1 MHGMAVS
8 CDLLDVRRK
17 ITKNKN
23 RVGTGNCKKW
33 KNIKRIYGN
42 VDENTSMFSSLR
54 VLVIVNGGWVV
65 WGGGGGGAN
74 KQETCE
80 TCRKKNSTIFIIWFL
95 VRFRHLFTNHN
106 ICKMFV
112 RRTDKMGIVNRVN
125 WQVLSLQEV
134 ASRPIST
141 VQNCFYFTSFE
152 LQSCV
157 IS

>member
-54 VLVIVNGGWVV
+54 VLVIVNGG
-65 WGGGGGGAN
+65 GGGGAN

-80 TCRKKNSTIFIIWFL
+80 TCRKKIQQFL
-95 VRFRHLFTNHN
+95 
-106 ICKMFV
+106 
-112 RRTDKMGIVNRVN
+112 
-125 WQVLSLQEV
+125 
-134 ASRPIST
+134 
-141 VQNCFYFTSFE
+141 
-152 LQSCV
+152 
-157 IS
+157 

>member
-17 ITKNKN
+17 ITKDKN

-65 WGGGGGGAN
+65 WGGGGVGAN

-80 TCRKKNSTIFIIWFL
+80 TCRKKIQQFL
-95 VRFRHLFTNHN
+95 
-106 ICKMFV
+106 
-112 RRTDKMGIVNRVN
+112 
-125 WQVLSLQEV
+125 
-134 ASRPIST
+134 
-141 VQNCFYFTSFE
+141 
-152 LQSCV
+152 
-157 IS
+157 